1 MAPMTTPTHVAEEN
15 VHVSYHQLQIVERDV
30 IVEVSLAAP
39 RGHVRVVG
47 LMSDVSDDLPVVSHH
62 GPGEYRLRIHARGRD
77 KAAYPTVNDKTSGP
91 IERLL
96 VQSWP
101 RAGAAQRVHKT
112 TDRYGAE
119 LRRFAHSR

>member
-1 MAPMTTPTHVAEEN
+1 MTTPTHVAEEN

-77 KAAYPTVNDKTSGP
+77 KAAYPTVNDETSGP

-96 VQSWP
+96 VHSWLQ
-101 RAGAAQRVHKT
+101 AGAAQRVHKT

-119 LRRFAHSR
+119 LRRFADSR